1 MKPGDI
7 LLGRKGDVGRAVLV
21 TEEYDGYIVGS
32 DIIRLRLVNSDIR
45 PDYFYYFMLAPRTRA
60 WITRHA
66 SGTTMP
72 GINEKLLNSIE
83 IPVPSADKQAKLV
96 HAAEEMN
103 RAEDALLEGI
113 AADANLILSLANCMT
128 SQTQE
133 KP

>member
-1 MKPGDI
+1 
-7 LLGRKGDVGRAVLV
+7 
-21 TEEYDGYIVGS
+21 
-32 DIIRLRLVNSDIR
+32 
-45 PDYFYYFMLAPRTRA
+45 
-60 WITRHA
+60 
-66 SGTTMP
+66 MP

-128 SQTQE
+128 SQTLE